1 MTISYGPNLI
11 AWLTPLAIALSF
23 ELLKFNPTKIR
34 HRIRAYSRFLTMKN
48 IGQKLHLQSALLW
61 VMTCSI
67 HQQKLKI
74 SVATR
79 LRASDLVPIVRNT

>member
-1 MTISYGPNLI
+1 
-11 AWLTPLAIALSF
+11 
-23 ELLKFNPTKIR
+23 
-34 HRIRAYSRFLTMKN
+34 MKN
-48 IGQKLHLQSALLW
+48 IGQKLHLQSALLG

-67 HQQKLKI
+67 HQQKIKI